1 MQHLAASSLVER
13 PIEIQRSLTSLTVR
27 KRRHLGTIIGGS
39 VLAILVIMFG
49 IDVATN
55 PAFGWAVV
63 TDYLFSP
70 QILHGVWLTIVLT
83 VISMTAGIVL
93 GIVLAIDARCPTTRS
108 SPRSAGAT
116 SGSSAAHHCS
126 CS

>member
-1 MQHLAASSLVER
+1 M
-13 PIEIQRSLTSLTVR
+13 R

-63 TDYLFSP
+63 TNTVLP

-93 GIVLAIDARCPTTRS
+93 GIVLAIMRVSNNPVFAALSRGYIWF
-108 SPRSAGAT
+108 SAGR
-116 SGSSAAHHCS
+116 HCS